1 MLDGAPNFLKLL
13 WCHLYLMCILLHG
26 LVTAIYTPTS
36 LSIFPYIYRC
46 DFPIMLRWT
55 ALIQS
60 VNYELLPTKLPMS
73 RTIYL
78 LTNQV
83 ICNRII
89 IYYHHFVEK
98 SYNSLSLSLSL
109 GLNNTYY
116 NGGYMVHHNLWKL
129 LQCRLFLLLTL
140 LYKVVNT
147 VPIPAVPAGMY
158 RTGMY
163 TNIKTSTFRT
173 GLNTGQFWAI
183 PAGTEKRFFFFFK
196 FCNFWIF
203 VRIEC

>member
-1 MLDGAPNFLKLL
+1 MSLFPWDWTTLVSMLDGAPNFLKLL

-109 GLNNTYY
+109 SLSHLAWTTLITMVDIWFIITFENYFNVAYFYY
-116 NGGYMVHHNLWKL
+116 LH
-129 LQCRLFLLLTL
+129 F
-140 LYKVVNT
+140 
-147 VPIPAVPAGMY
+147 
-158 RTGMY
+158 Y
-163 TNIKTSTFRT
+163 TR
-173 GLNTGQFWAI
+173 
-183 PAGTEKRFFFFFK
+183 
-196 FCNFWIF
+196 
-203 VRIEC
+203 